1 MHLLHGSIA
10 NGIDAASQQW
20 TPWHTDPIC
29 LCGRINPTMEDRIM
43 AQNTAQPL
51 SISARKLQAQ
61 ADAVLD
67 QMFAYFTREEAPRVI
82 ETRRAA

>member
-1 MHLLHGSIA
+1 MQRLHGSLASPRCGIA
-10 NGIDAASQQW
+10 PLDRRC
-20 TPWHTDPIC
+20 PHTYLKRREDHSDP
-29 LCGRINPTMEDRIM
+29 EDRTM
-43 AQNTAQPL
+43 AQDTQPL

-67 QMFAYFTREEAPRVI
+67 QMFAYFTREEAPRVV

>member
-1 MHLLHGSIA
+1 MDTMAYRPYLSLWENHF
-10 NGIDAASQQW
+10 
-20 TPWHTDPIC
+20 DPK
-29 LCGRINPTMEDRIM
+29 DRTM
-43 AQNTAQPL
+43 AQDTQPL